1 MLTPSQD
8 LECAPSSKRSNSGLK
23 VQYRRVPS
31 AAAQS
36 FERLA
41 RPLEGQSR
49 WDIVLEK
56 SASTAPQTPQDASHD
71 LAKPLPRSF
80 RLLKSSRKASGKGS
94 STNLP
99 LLGDSRISRKATHP
113 KSLAVAAST
122 SKRRPKLDP
131 RDSALH
137 AFRSFETL
145 QRRTS
150 DTAEAAED
158 RIATDSRDDDANK
171 AHRAF
176 KRPTASPAE
185 AAWRKESWAA
195 SRQRPARPGAP
206 QSEDEDALLRLAEE
220 LDAFAVRECS
230 PLNRPSAAD
239 AVGATRTAAAATSTP
254 QKALKHAPKPSPPRY
269 HERHLVPAPSVALSQ
284 DQGARSS
291 QIKTDMDLD
300 PGPQDPNDDWVYDL
314 FVCEPVGDRDGGDR
328 RGSPAVPTDQS
339 GQRLGVLV
347 LSEEE
352 EQLWAEEGELTDSE
366 GFLTDDEDE
375 NGTLPRHETAWS
387 PLRRLLTPISSGRL
401 LHQRLPGGRGR
412 FQRS

>member
-1 MLTPSQD
+1 M
-8 LECAPSSKRSNSGLK
+8 
-23 VQYRRVPS
+23 PS
-31 AAAQS
+31 ADAQS

-56 SASTAPQTPQDASHD
+56 SASTAPQPPQDASHD

-80 RLLKSSRKASGKGS
+80 RLLKSSRKANGKGS

-99 LLGDSRISRKATHP
+99 LLGDLRISRKATHP
-113 KSLAVAAST
+113 KSLAVGASA
-122 SKRRPKLDP
+122 SKHRPKLDP
-131 RDSALH
+131 RGSSLH

-145 QRRTS
+145 QRRIS

-158 RIATDSRDDDANK
+158 RIATDNRDDDASE
-171 AHRAF
+171 AHRVL
-176 KRPTASPAE
+176 KRPTASSAE

-195 SRQRPARPGAP
+195 SRRKLARPSASQP
-206 QSEDEDALLRLAEE
+206 EDEDALLKLAEE

-230 PLNRPSAAD
+230 PSNRPSAAD
-239 AVGATRTAAAATSTP
+239 AAGAARATAVATSTP
-254 QKALKHAPKPSPPRY
+254 QKALKYAPKPSPPRY
-269 HERHLVPAPSVALSQ
+269 HERHLVPAPSTTLSQ
-284 DQGARSS
+284 EQGVRSS
-291 QIKTDMDLD
+291 QIETDMDLD
-300 PGPQDPNDDWVYDL
+300 PGPQDPNDDWVYDQ
-314 FVCEPVGDRDGGDR
+314 FVCEPVGDRDGGDS

-375 NGTLPRHETAWS
+375 NGTLPRHETVWS
-387 PLRRLLTPISSGRL
+387 PFRRLLTPISSGRL